1 MAGEF
6 KLRRGLKNVFVAEV
20 TNDDNGPIGYTT
32 GTPFHLIPAGEMTR
46 TPSSESANTWFDDVV
61 FASVGTEGATEI
73 TISGASLRADAVARL
88 LGKDIDETT
97 GAVVDAGEY
106 VEKYW
111 AFGGEAEGLDGSSEF
126 FWFLKGT
133 FTAPEESDK
142 TKDDSTDAN
151 GMELSFNAIQT
162 THVFDLKNKV
172 AKRVVIDTTTTV
184 MKSGENWTDQV
195 VTPDNLSTVCEKL
208 IPTTGIS
215 VSPSTASVAVGA
227 TTTATAT
234 LAPSGARGSVL
245 WITSNSSVATVD
257 DDGTITG
264 VGAGTAVITAVSSG
278 YSASCTVTVTTT

>member
-6 KLRRGLKNVFVAEV
+6 KLRRGLKNVYAAEV
-20 TNDDNGPIGYTT
+20 LNDDASGYTT
-32 GTPFHLIPAGEMTR
+32 GAPFHLIPAGEMTR
-46 TPSSESANTWFDDVV
+46 TASSENSNTWFDDVV

-97 GAVVDAGEY
+97 GAVIDAGEY

-111 AFGGEAEGLDGSSEF
+111 AIGGEAEGLDGSSEF

-162 THVFDLKNKV
+162 THIFENKNKV
-172 AKRVVIDTTTTV
+172 AKRVVIDTTTTEV
-184 MKSGENWTDQV
+184 QSGQSWTDQV
-195 VTPDNLSTVCEKL
+195 VTPDNVATICQKVTAITGLTVS
-208 IPTTGIS
+208 PTT
-215 VSPSTASVAVGA
+215 ASIEVGE
-227 TTTATAT
+227 TETITAT
-234 LAPSGARGSVL
+234 LAPSGATGTVTWLS
-245 WITSNSSVATVD
+245 SNSAVATVSSA
-257 DDGTITG
+257 GVVTG
-264 VGAGTAVITAVSSG
+264 IAAGTATIIAMCGGYTA
-278 YSASCTVTVTTT
+278 SATITVTGD